1 MEAWLRESFRPEF
14 HLFLPNGA
22 KGRVA
27 KMDEEQDKD
36 LLIEELKMRVDS
48 LQDEL
53 DSVWTL
59 IDEMRESD
67 IAKWSE
73 EKENREHILAV
84 YERIERIEGMSQAFS
99 RLARNPVKKF
109 DA

>member
-1 MEAWLRESFRPEF
+1 
-14 HLFLPNGA
+14 
-22 KGRVA
+22 
-27 KMDEEQDKD
+27 MDEEQDKD

>member
-1 MEAWLRESFRPEF
+1 
-14 HLFLPNGA
+14 
-22 KGRVA
+22 
-27 KMDEEQDKD
+27 MDEEQDKD
-36 LLIEELKMRVDS
+36 LLIEELKMRIDS

-53 DSVWTL
+53 DSVWAL

>member
-1 MEAWLRESFRPEF
+1 
-14 HLFLPNGA
+14 
-22 KGRVA
+22 
-27 KMDEEQDKD
+27 MDEEQDKD

-53 DSVWTL
+53 DSVWAL

-67 IAKWSE
+67 ITKWSE

-84 YERIERIEGMSQAFS
+84 YDRIERIEGMSQAFS
-99 RLARNPVKKF
+99 RLARNPIKKF